1 MKKNIISI
9 ISIAICAIIVLI
21 VFGGVAFINDK
32 KRQIGT
38 IIIWADEEEYDYIN
52 TVAQQF
58 IMENE
63 DFDIEIEKINSE
75 NYKEEIEKAISENK
89 IPDIIEMDSQEILEF
104 NNNYKNKLSIYNCE
118 EIIMDNKNEFN
129 KRAIQDVTID
139 NNMMAVPYTM
149 NPLVLYLRQDMLKD
163 YNYLPEDIKTW
174 DDLISIGRDIYNKSN
189 KNVRIINAV
198 GKEYNYLVDLLI
210 QQAISEEKDINK
222 VKENV
227 NNRIKQLIDNNILN
241 FDRNGSFLARVS
253 SINTYKEV
261 KLLNQECRW
270 QACNAPA
277 LSEGGNRFFESSGK
291 SFVLIKNSDNR
302 IHIVKEYINA
312 LIESKAGMIDE
323 VINGNNFFSYNS
335 VYSSSKVEN
344 QVHNFIETSP
354 LVVMDNINK
363 KAIKIKD
370 YKQYRELRNIFLN

>member
-363 KAIKIKD
+363 KALKIKD

>member
-9 ISIAICAIIVLI
+9 ISIAICAIIVLT

-32 KRQIGT
+32 KKQIGT
-38 IIIWADEEEYDYIN
+38 IIIWANEEEYDYIN

-363 KAIKIKD
+363 KALKIKD

>member
-9 ISIAICAIIVLI
+9 ISIVICAIIVLI
-21 VFGGVAFINDK
+21 VLGGVVFINDK
-32 KRQIGT
+32 KKQMGT
-38 IIIWADEEEYDYIN
+38 IIIWADEDEYDYIN

-75 NYKEEIEKAISENK
+75 NYKEEIEKAISEDK

-129 KRAIQDVTID
+129 KRSIQDVTID

-163 YNYLPEDIKTW
+163 YNYSTEDIKTW
-174 DDLISIGRDIYNKSN
+174 DDLISIGKDIYNKSN
-189 KNVRIINAV
+189 KNVKIINAI

-222 VKENV
+222 AKENV
-227 NNRIKQLIDNNILN
+227 NNRIKQLVDNNILN

-302 IHIVKEYINA
+302 ISIVKEYINA
-312 LIESKAGMIDE
+312 LIESKTGMIDE

-335 VYSSSKVEN
+335 VYNSSKVEN
-344 QVHNFIETSP
+344 QVLNFIETSP

-363 KAIKIKD
+363 KALKIKD
-370 YKQYRELRNIFLN
+370 YKQYRALRNIFLN

>member
-32 KRQIGT
+32 KKQIGT

-363 KAIKIKD
+363 KALKIKD